1 MVSSS
6 LIVMNPQHSVSAAG
20 MNIHVVIKISTEIM
34 APMPSIAKS
43 RSDQNH
49 RFAFAFR
56 FCGYKYVV
64 NPAPPYLIAL
74 VTVLDRLTAV
84 VVAWTTFMTLTLT
97 LESNPNCCAILGT
110 SLPASMTPS
119 PNSIFVGKVKSPK

>member
-1 MVSSS
+1 
-6 LIVMNPQHSVSAAG
+6 MNPKQSVSAAG

-34 APMPSIAKS
+34 AAMPSIAKS

-49 RFAFAFR
+49 RLAFAFR

-64 NPAPPYLIAL
+64 NSAPPYLIAL

-97 LESNPNCCAILGT
+97 LGSSPNCCAILGT
-110 SLPASMTPS
+110 SLPDSITHKPS
-119 PNSIFVGKVKSPK
+119 SIFVGKVSKP